1 MLGFLR
7 ALLENFTILKRPERE
22 RETGPERDPGQETCQ
37 VLRYSIV

>member
-22 RETGPERDPGQETCQ
+22 RERQALRETLARRP
-37 VLRYSIV
+37 VRS